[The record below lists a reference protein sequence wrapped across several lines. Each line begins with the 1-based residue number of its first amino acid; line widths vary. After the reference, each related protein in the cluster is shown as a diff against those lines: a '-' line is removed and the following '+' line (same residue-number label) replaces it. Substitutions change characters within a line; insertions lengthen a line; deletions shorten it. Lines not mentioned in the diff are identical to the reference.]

1 MKKNQIVFLHNQ
13 NDKKIVF
20 SFDKNKIKRV
30 LVNLL
35 TNAIKFSN
43 FNARIQFFVEKED
56 EYVVVKIKDEGIGMS
71 KEVIENNYGKPIMP
85 GQKGTDGEQ
94 SFGLGLF
101 ISKQIVE
108 AHNGKLIIE
117 TEIGK
122 GTIISVYLPIK

>member
-1 MKKNQIVFLHNQ
+1 MKKNQNVFLHNQ
-13 NDKKIVF
+13 NDEKIVF

-43 FNARIQFFVEKED
+43 FNAKIQFFVEKKD

-71 KEVIENNYGKPIMP
+71 KEVIENNYSKPIMP

>member
-1 MKKNQIVFLHNQ
+1 MKKNQNVFLHNQ
-13 NDKKIVF
+13 NDEKIVF

-43 FNARIQFFVEKED
+43 FNAKIQFFVEKKD